1 MTIEQRLRDAL
12 HGTDDY
18 QPNADLFAKVK
29 RSIEEDAAHRRRI
42 YRIVLGT
49 VVFLGVVA
57 AWFALWWNPQPDEPP
72 LPWWSVVAVGLVIM
86 VAIVVVLGPAIRRFS
101 HAYTD
106 DIFRTSPGTGRRFR
120 ALFDVAYYLV
130 FIGMILLFVPFSPD
144 PSWTGPDGFATL
156 LEEGTILIGV
166 LLLAMGI
173 LHAITV
179 FILPMTGLVFAANLH
194 RAKVHETKDEWPPE
208 VRRAHRTVNIG
219 LVVLAV
225 WIAINVI
232 PLVLMV
238 VLGILFES

>member
-12 HGTDDY
+12 HGADDY

-29 RSIEEDAAHRRRI
+29 RSIEEDTAHRRRI
-42 YRIVLGT
+42 YRIVLGA

-57 AWFALWWNPQPDEPP
+57 AWVAPWWNPQPDELP
-72 LPWWSVVAVGLVIM
+72 LPWWAGVAVFLVIM

-106 DIFRTSPGTGRRFR
+106 DIFSTSPETGRRFR

-130 FIGMILLFVPFSPD
+130 FIGMILVSVPFSPD
-144 PSWTGPDGFATL
+144 PSWTGSDGFTTF
-156 LEEGTILIGV
+156 LEEGTIAIGV

-194 RAKVHETKDEWPPE
+194 RAKVHETKHEWLPE

-232 PLVLMV
+232 PLVLV
-238 VLGILFES
+238 FALGILFES